1 MNAMSDNILKI
12 ICSLLI
18 ASASYFFFMRLCD
31 KIYESKKG
39 VFIKTAACVVVIVIM
54 QFVHLLQNSY
64 LNFLY
69 AILSSQILCLLLYKA
84 PLKKS
89 LLKNIYY
96 RIASASGEI
105 ISVAFV
111 GMITKN
117 KPSEV
122 MSNSPI
128 MIISYL
134 IYILIIFFIYRIY
147 SMIWSSS
154 KLASIR
160 LKESA
165 FIVFLTTFEF
175 FVLYC
180 FTKSNSSL
188 NANLLIPTILGFLIL
203 NVYAAYIVNAVA
215 ESYKNKY
222 ELDTIRMQSEIQS
235 AHYDELNNQYVET
248 QCMVHDIEKHISAI
262 EKLSKNRDF
271 SEAEQYTKKLRAEL
285 KRHKNIF
292 ECSNKI
298 LSAVMSQKI
307 SLAESKGITVETK
320 IEDMMLD
327 FMDETDIT
335 SIFANLMDNAIESC
349 DEVTGKKVISIKMC
363 RINDFLYIDMMNSFS
378 GKIIQNNG
386 KFKSTKAG
394 HKGFGMTSIQMAIEK
409 YDGYMVT
416 EQKDDIFISEI
427 VIPFVCKTIN

>member
-1 MNAMSDNILKI
+1 MSDNILRI
-12 ICSLLI
+12 ICSLFT
-18 ASASYFFFMRLCD
+18 SSVSYFFFMRLCD
-31 KIYESKKG
+31 RMYESKKG
-39 VFIKTAACVVVIVIM
+39 VFIKTVACVAVIVIM
-54 QFVHLLQNSY
+54 QLIHLFQNSY

-69 AILSSQILCLLLYKA
+69 TILSSQILCSLLYKA
-84 PLKKS
+84 SLKKS

-96 RIASASGEI
+96 RIAPALGEI

-122 MSNSPI
+122 MLDFRLMLASCL
-128 MIISYL
+128 MYVL
-134 IYILIIFFIYRIY
+134 IVFFAYRIF
-147 SMIWSSS
+147 SIIWSSGGIVS
-154 KLASIR
+154 LR
-160 LKESA
+160 LKELS
-165 FIVFLTTFEF
+165 FIIFLTAFEF

-180 FTKSNSSL
+180 FTRTNSLL
-188 NANLLIPTILGFLIL
+188 NCNVLIITVAGFLIL
-203 NVYAAYIVNAVA
+203 DIYAAYIVNAVA
-215 ESYKNKY
+215 AGYKNKY
-222 ELDTIRMQSEIQS
+222 ELDAIKMQNEIQL
-235 AHYDELNNQYVET
+235 AHYEELNNQYVET

-271 SEAEQYTKKLRAEL
+271 SEAEQYTAKLRDEL

-320 IEDMMLD
+320 IEDMTLD

-349 DEVTGKKVISIKMC
+349 EEVMDKKVISVKMC
-363 RINDFLYIDMMNSFS
+363 RINDFLYIDLMNSFS

-394 HKGFGMTSIQMAIEK
+394 HKGYGMLSIQMAIEK
-409 YDGYMVT
+409 YNGYMVT
-416 EQKDDIFISEI
+416 EQKENIFITEI
-427 VIPFVCKTIN
+427 VIPLA

>member
-1 MNAMSDNILKI
+1 MSDNIFKM
-12 ICSLLI
+12 ICSLFT
-18 ASASYFFFMRLCD
+18 SSVSYFFFMRLCD

-39 VFIKTAACVVVIVIM
+39 VFIKTAACVAVIVIM
-54 QFVHLLQNSY
+54 QFVHLFQNSY
-64 LNFLY
+64 LNFMFS
-69 AILSSQILCLLLYKA
+69 ILLSQISCSLLYNA

-105 ISVAFV
+105 IAVAFV
-111 GMITKN
+111 GIITKN

-122 MSNSPI
+122 VLNSPI
-128 MIISYL
+128 MLISCL
-134 IYILIIFFIYRIY
+134 IYILVMFFIYRIY
-147 SMIWSSS
+147 SMIWLTRTLNS
-154 KLASIR
+154 LR
-160 LKESA
+160 LKEMA
-165 FIVFLTTFEF
+165 FIVFLTAFEF
-175 FVLYC
+175 FVIYC

-188 NANLLIPTILGFLIL
+188 NSNLLILTILGFLML

-222 ELDTIRMQSEIQS
+222 ELDAIRMQSEIQS
-235 AHYDELNNQYVET
+235 AHYEELNNKYIET
-248 QCMVHDIEKHISAI
+248 QCMIHDIEKRVSAI
-262 EKLSKNRDF
+262 EKLSENSNFK
-271 SEAEQYTKKLRAEL
+271 EAEQYTEKLRSKL

-298 LSAVMSQKI
+298 LSAVLSQKI

-320 IEDMMLD
+320 IEDMTLD

-335 SIFANLMDNAIESC
+335 SILANLMDNAIESC
-349 DEVTGKKVISIKMC
+349 DEVMDKKVISVKMC
-363 RINDFLYIDMMNSFS
+363 RINDFLYIDLMNSFS

-386 KFKSTKAG
+386 KYKSTKAG
-394 HKGFGMTSIQMAIEK
+394 HKGYGMTSIQMAIEK

-427 VIPFVCKTIN
+427 VMPWV

>member
-1 MNAMSDNILKI
+1 MSDNILRI
-12 ICSLLI
+12 ICSLFT
-18 ASASYFFFMRLCD
+18 ASVSYFFFMRLCD

-39 VFIKTAACVVVIVIM
+39 VFKKTASCVAVIVIM
-54 QFVHLLQNSY
+54 QFVHLFQNSY

-69 AILSSQILCLLLYKA
+69 TILSSQILCSLLYKA
-84 PLKKS
+84 SLKKS

-96 RIASASGEI
+96 RIAPAFGEI
-105 ISVAFV
+105 ISVSFI

-117 KPSEV
+117 QPSEV
-122 MSNSPI
+122 MSDFRLMLASCLL
-128 MIISYL
+128 YVL
-134 IYILIIFFIYRIY
+134 IVFFAYRIF
-147 SMIWSSS
+147 SIIWSSRGITS
-154 KLASIR
+154 LR
-160 LKESA
+160 LKELS
-165 FIVFLTTFEF
+165 FIIFLTAFEF

-180 FTKSNSSL
+180 FTRTNSSL
-188 NANLLIPTILGFLIL
+188 NCNVLIITVAGFLVLDI
-203 NVYAAYIVNAVA
+203 YAAYIVNAVA
-215 ESYKNKY
+215 AGYKSKY
-222 ELDTIRMQSEIQS
+222 ELDAIKMQNEIQF
-235 AHYDELNNQYVET
+235 AHYEELNNRYVET

-262 EKLSKNRDF
+262 ENLSKNRDF
-271 SEAEQYTKKLRAEL
+271 SEAEQYTVKLRDEL

-298 LSAVMSQKI
+298 LSAVMSHKI

-320 IEDMMLD
+320 IEDIMLD

-363 RINDFLYIDMMNSFS
+363 RINDFLYIDLMNRFS

-394 HKGFGMTSIQMAIEK
+394 HKGYGMTSIQMALEK
-409 YDGYMVT
+409 YDGYMIT

-427 VIPFVCKTIN
+427 VIPFVYKTIN

>member
-1 MNAMSDNILKI
+1 MSDNIFKM
-12 ICSLLI
+12 ICSLFT
-18 ASASYFFFMRLCD
+18 SSVSYFFFMRLCD

-39 VFIKTAACVVVIVIM
+39 VFIKTAACVAVIVIM
-54 QFVHLLQNSY
+54 QFVHLFQNSY
-64 LNFLY
+64 LNFMFS
-69 AILSSQILCLLLYKA
+69 ILLSQISCSLLYNA

-105 ISVAFV
+105 IAVAFV
-111 GMITKN
+111 GIITKN

-122 MSNSPI
+122 VLNSPI
-128 MIISYL
+128 MLISCL
-134 IYILIIFFIYRIY
+134 IYILVMFFIYRIY
-147 SMIWSSS
+147 SMIWLTRTLNS
-154 KLASIR
+154 LR
-160 LKESA
+160 LKEMA
-165 FIVFLTTFEF
+165 FIVFLTAFEF
-175 FVLYC
+175 FVIYC

-188 NANLLIPTILGFLIL
+188 NSNLLILTILGFLML

-222 ELDTIRMQSEIQS
+222 ELDAIRMQSEIQS
-235 AHYDELNNQYVET
+235 AHYEELNNKYIET
-248 QCMVHDIEKHISAI
+248 QCMIHDIEKRVSAI
-262 EKLSKNRDF
+262 EKLSENSNFK
-271 SEAEQYTKKLRAEL
+271 EAEQYTEKLRSKL

-298 LSAVMSQKI
+298 LSAVLSQKI

-320 IEDMMLD
+320 IEDMTLD

-335 SIFANLMDNAIESC
+335 SILANLMDNAIESC
-349 DEVTGKKVISIKMC
+349 DEVMDKKVISVKMC
-363 RINDFLYIDMMNSFS
+363 RINDFLYIDLMNSFS

-386 KFKSTKAG
+386 KYKSTKAG
-394 HKGFGMTSIQMAIEK
+394 HKGYGMTSIQMAIEK

-427 VIPFVCKTIN
+427 VMPWVEG

>member
-1 MNAMSDNILKI
+1 MSDNIFKM
-12 ICSLLI
+12 ICSLFT
-18 ASASYFFFMRLCD
+18 SSVSYFFFMRLCD

-39 VFIKTAACVVVIVIM
+39 VFIKTAACVAVIVIM
-54 QFVHLLQNSY
+54 QFVHLFQNSY
-64 LNFLY
+64 LNFMFS
-69 AILSSQILCLLLYKA
+69 ILLSQISCSLLYNA

-105 ISVAFV
+105 IAVAFV
-111 GMITKN
+111 GIITKN

-122 MSNSPI
+122 VLNSPI
-128 MIISYL
+128 MLISCL
-134 IYILIIFFIYRIY
+134 IYILVMFFIYRIY
-147 SMIWSSS
+147 SMIWLTRTLNS
-154 KLASIR
+154 LR
-160 LKESA
+160 LKEMA
-165 FIVFLTTFEF
+165 FIVFLTAFEF
-175 FVLYC
+175 FVIYC

-188 NANLLIPTILGFLIL
+188 NSNLLILTILGFLML

-222 ELDTIRMQSEIQS
+222 ELDAIRMQSEIQS
-235 AHYDELNNQYVET
+235 AHYEELNNKYIET
-248 QCMVHDIEKHISAI
+248 QCMIHDIEKHVSAI
-262 EKLSKNRDF
+262 EKLSENSNFK
-271 SEAEQYTKKLRAEL
+271 EAEQYTEKLRSEL

-298 LSAVMSQKI
+298 LSAVLSQKI

-320 IEDMMLD
+320 IEDMTLD

-335 SIFANLMDNAIESC
+335 SIFANLMDNAIESF
-349 DEVTGKKVISIKMC
+349 DEVMDKKVISVKMC
-363 RINDFLYIDMMNSFS
+363 RINDLLYIDLMNSFS

-386 KFKSTKAG
+386 KYKSTKAG
-394 HKGFGMTSIQMAIEK
+394 HKGYGMTSIQMAIEK

-427 VIPFVCKTIN
+427 VMPWV

>member
-1 MNAMSDNILKI
+1 MSDNIFKM
-12 ICSLLI
+12 ICSLFT
-18 ASASYFFFMRLCD
+18 SSVSYFFFMRLCD

-39 VFIKTAACVVVIVIM
+39 VFIKTAACVAVIVIM
-54 QFVHLLQNSY
+54 QFVHLFQNSY
-64 LNFLY
+64 LNFMFS
-69 AILSSQILCLLLYKA
+69 ILLSQISCSLLYNA

-105 ISVAFV
+105 IAVAFV
-111 GMITKN
+111 GIITKN

-122 MSNSPI
+122 VLNSPI
-128 MIISYL
+128 MLISCL
-134 IYILIIFFIYRIY
+134 IYILVMFFIYRIY
-147 SMIWSSS
+147 SMIWLTRTLNS
-154 KLASIR
+154 LR
-160 LKESA
+160 LKEMA
-165 FIVFLTTFEF
+165 FIVFLTAFEF
-175 FVLYC
+175 FVIYC

-188 NANLLIPTILGFLIL
+188 NSNLLILTILGFLML

-222 ELDTIRMQSEIQS
+222 ELDAIRMQSEIQS
-235 AHYDELNNQYVET
+235 AHYEELNNKCIET
-248 QCMVHDIEKHISAI
+248 QCMIHDIEKHVSAI
-262 EKLSKNRDF
+262 EKLSENSNFK
-271 SEAEQYTKKLRAEL
+271 EAEQYTEKLRSEL

-298 LSAVMSQKI
+298 LSAVLSQKI

-320 IEDMMLD
+320 IEDMTLD

-349 DEVTGKKVISIKMC
+349 DEVMDKKVISVKMC
-363 RINDFLYIDMMNSFS
+363 RINDFLYIDLMNSFS

-386 KFKSTKAG
+386 KYKSTKAG
-394 HKGFGMTSIQMAIEK
+394 HKGYGMTSIQMAIEK

-427 VIPFVCKTIN
+427 VMPWV

>member
-1 MNAMSDNILKI
+1 MSDNIFKM
-12 ICSLLI
+12 ICSLFT
-18 ASASYFFFMRLCD
+18 SSVSYFFFMRLCD

-39 VFIKTAACVVVIVIM
+39 VFIKTAACVAVIVIM
-54 QFVHLLQNSY
+54 QFVHLFQNSY
-64 LNFLY
+64 LNFMFS
-69 AILSSQILCLLLYKA
+69 ILLSQISCSLLYNA

-105 ISVAFV
+105 IAVAFV
-111 GMITKN
+111 GIITKN

-122 MSNSPI
+122 VLNSPI
-128 MIISYL
+128 MLISCL
-134 IYILIIFFIYRIY
+134 IYILVMFFIYRIY
-147 SMIWSSS
+147 SMIWLTRTLNS
-154 KLASIR
+154 LR
-160 LKESA
+160 LKEMA
-165 FIVFLTTFEF
+165 FIVFLTAFEF
-175 FVLYC
+175 FVIYC

-188 NANLLIPTILGFLIL
+188 NSNLLILTILGFLML

-222 ELDTIRMQSEIQS
+222 ELDAIRMQSEIQS
-235 AHYDELNNQYVET
+235 AHYEELNNKYIET
-248 QCMVHDIEKHISAI
+248 QCMIHDIEKRVSAI
-262 EKLSKNRDF
+262 EKLSENSNFK
-271 SEAEQYTKKLRAEL
+271 EAEQYTEKLRSKL

-298 LSAVMSQKI
+298 LSAVLSQKI

-320 IEDMMLD
+320 IEDMTLD

-335 SIFANLMDNAIESC
+335 SILANLMDNAIESC
-349 DEVTGKKVISIKMC
+349 DEVMDKKVISVKMC
-363 RINDFLYIDMMNSFS
+363 RINDFLYIDLMNSFS

-386 KFKSTKAG
+386 KYKSTKAG
-394 HKGFGMTSIQMAIEK
+394 HKGYGMTSIQMAIEE

-427 VIPFVCKTIN
+427 VMSWV

>member
-1 MNAMSDNILKI
+1 MSDNIFKM
-12 ICSLLI
+12 ICSLFT
-18 ASASYFFFMRLCD
+18 SSVSYFFFMRLCD

-39 VFIKTAACVVVIVIM
+39 VFIKTAACVAVIVIM
-54 QFVHLLQNSY
+54 QFVHLFQNSY
-64 LNFLY
+64 LNFMFS
-69 AILSSQILCLLLYKA
+69 ILLSQISCSLLYNA

-105 ISVAFV
+105 IAVAFV
-111 GMITKN
+111 GIITKN

-122 MSNSPI
+122 VLNSPI
-128 MIISYL
+128 MLISCL
-134 IYILIIFFIYRIY
+134 IYILVMFFIYRIY
-147 SMIWSSS
+147 SMIWLTRTLNS
-154 KLASIR
+154 LR
-160 LKESA
+160 LKEMA
-165 FIVFLTTFEF
+165 FIVFLTAFEF
-175 FVLYC
+175 FVIYC

-188 NANLLIPTILGFLIL
+188 NSNLLILTILGFLML

-222 ELDTIRMQSEIQS
+222 ELDAIRMQSEIQS
-235 AHYDELNNQYVET
+235 AHYEELNNKYIET
-248 QCMVHDIEKHISAI
+248 QCMIHDIEKHVSAI
-262 EKLSKNRDF
+262 EKLSENSNFK
-271 SEAEQYTKKLRAEL
+271 EAEQYTEKLRSEL

-298 LSAVMSQKI
+298 LSAVLSQKI

-320 IEDMMLD
+320 IEDMTLD

-349 DEVTGKKVISIKMC
+349 DEVMDKKVISVKMC
-363 RINDFLYIDMMNSFS
+363 RINDFLYIDLMNSFS

-386 KFKSTKAG
+386 KYKSTKAG
-394 HKGFGMTSIQMAIEK
+394 HKGYGMTSIQMAIEK

-427 VIPFVCKTIN
+427 VMPWV

>member
-1 MNAMSDNILKI
+1 MSDNIFKM
-12 ICSLLI
+12 ICSLFT
-18 ASASYFFFMRLCD
+18 SSVSYFFFMRLCD
-31 KIYESKKG
+31 KIYESQKG
-39 VFIKTAACVVVIVIM
+39 VFIKTAACVAVIVIM
-54 QFVHLLQNSY
+54 QFVHLFQNSY
-64 LNFLY
+64 LNFMFS
-69 AILSSQILCLLLYKA
+69 ILLSQISCSLLYNA

-105 ISVAFV
+105 IAVAFV
-111 GMITKN
+111 GIITKN

-122 MSNSPI
+122 VLNSPI
-128 MIISYL
+128 MLISCL
-134 IYILIIFFIYRIY
+134 IYILVMFFIYRIY
-147 SMIWSSS
+147 SMIWLTRTLNS
-154 KLASIR
+154 LR
-160 LKESA
+160 LKEMA
-165 FIVFLTTFEF
+165 FIVFLTAFEF
-175 FVLYC
+175 FVIYC

-188 NANLLIPTILGFLIL
+188 NSNLLILTILGFLML

-222 ELDTIRMQSEIQS
+222 ELDAIRMQSEIQS
-235 AHYDELNNQYVET
+235 AHYEELNNKYIET
-248 QCMVHDIEKHISAI
+248 QCMIHDIEKHVSAI
-262 EKLSKNRDF
+262 EKLSENSNFK
-271 SEAEQYTKKLRAEL
+271 EAEQYTEKLRSEL

-298 LSAVMSQKI
+298 LSAVLSQKI

-320 IEDMMLD
+320 IEDMTLD

-349 DEVTGKKVISIKMC
+349 DEVMDKKVISVKMC
-363 RINDFLYIDMMNSFS
+363 RINDFLYIDLMNSFS

-386 KFKSTKAG
+386 KYKSTKAG
-394 HKGFGMTSIQMAIEK
+394 HKGYGMTSIQMAIEK

-427 VIPFVCKTIN
+427 VMPWV

>member
-1 MNAMSDNILKI
+1 MSDNIFKM
-12 ICSLLI
+12 ICSLFT
-18 ASASYFFFMRLCD
+18 SSVSYFFFMRLCD

-39 VFIKTAACVVVIVIM
+39 VFIKTAACVAVIVIM
-54 QFVHLLQNSY
+54 QFVHLFQNSY
-64 LNFLY
+64 LNFMFS
-69 AILSSQILCLLLYKA
+69 ILLSQISCSLLYNA

-105 ISVAFV
+105 IAVAFV
-111 GMITKN
+111 GIITKN

-122 MSNSPI
+122 VLNSPI
-128 MIISYL
+128 MLISCL
-134 IYILIIFFIYRIY
+134 IYILVMFFIYRIY
-147 SMIWSSS
+147 SMIWLTRTLNS
-154 KLASIR
+154 LR
-160 LKESA
+160 LKEMA
-165 FIVFLTTFEF
+165 FIVFLTAFEF
-175 FVLYC
+175 FVIYC

-188 NANLLIPTILGFLIL
+188 NSNLLILTILGFLML

-222 ELDTIRMQSEIQS
+222 ELDAIRMQSEIQS
-235 AHYDELNNQYVET
+235 AHYEELNNKYIET
-248 QCMVHDIEKHISAI
+248 QCMIHDIEKRVSAI
-262 EKLSKNRDF
+262 EKLSENSNFK
-271 SEAEQYTKKLRAEL
+271 EAEQYTEKLRSKL

-298 LSAVMSQKI
+298 LSAVLSQKI

-320 IEDMMLD
+320 IEDMTLD

-335 SIFANLMDNAIESC
+335 SILANIMDNAIESC
-349 DEVTGKKVISIKMC
+349 DEVMDKKVISVKMC
-363 RINDFLYIDMMNSFS
+363 RINDFLYIDLMNSFS

-386 KFKSTKAG
+386 KYKSTKAG
-394 HKGFGMTSIQMAIEK
+394 HKGYGMTSIQMAIEK

-427 VIPFVCKTIN
+427 VMPWVEG

>member
-1 MNAMSDNILKI
+1 MSDNIFKM
-12 ICSLLI
+12 ICSLFT
-18 ASASYFFFMRLCD
+18 SSVSYFFFMRLCD

-39 VFIKTAACVVVIVIM
+39 VFIKTAACVAVIVIM
-54 QFVHLLQNSY
+54 QFVHLFQNSY
-64 LNFLY
+64 LNFMFS
-69 AILSSQILCLLLYKA
+69 ILLSQISCSLLYNA

-105 ISVAFV
+105 IAVAFV
-111 GMITKN
+111 GIITKN

-122 MSNSPI
+122 VLNSPI
-128 MIISYL
+128 MLISCL
-134 IYILIIFFIYRIY
+134 IYILFMFFIYRIY
-147 SMIWSSS
+147 SMIWLTRTLNS
-154 KLASIR
+154 LR
-160 LKESA
+160 LKEMA
-165 FIVFLTTFEF
+165 FIVFLTAFEF
-175 FVLYC
+175 FVIYC

-188 NANLLIPTILGFLIL
+188 NSNLLILTILGFLML

-222 ELDTIRMQSEIQS
+222 ELDAIRMQSEIQS
-235 AHYDELNNQYVET
+235 AHYEELNNKYIET
-248 QCMVHDIEKHISAI
+248 QCMIHDIEKRVSAI
-262 EKLSKNRDF
+262 EKLSENSNFK
-271 SEAEQYTKKLRAEL
+271 EAEQYTEKLRSKL

-298 LSAVMSQKI
+298 LSAVLSQKI

-320 IEDMMLD
+320 IEDMTLD

-335 SIFANLMDNAIESC
+335 SILANLMDNAIESC
-349 DEVTGKKVISIKMC
+349 DEVMDKKVISVKMC
-363 RINDFLYIDMMNSFS
+363 RINDFLYIDLMNSFS

-386 KFKSTKAG
+386 KYKSTKAG
-394 HKGFGMTSIQMAIEK
+394 HKGYGMTSIQMAIEK

-427 VIPFVCKTIN
+427 VMPWV

>member
-1 MNAMSDNILKI
+1 MSENNLRI
-12 ICSLLI
+12 ICSLFTSLI
-18 ASASYFFFMRLCD
+18 SYFFFIRLCD

-39 VFIKTAACVVVIVIM
+39 IFIKTASCVVVIVIM
-54 QFVHLLQNSY
+54 QFIHLFNNSY
-64 LNFLY
+64 LNFFY
-69 AILSSQILCLLLYKA
+69 TILSSQILCSLLYKA
-84 PLKKS
+84 SLKK
-89 LLKNIYY
+89 LVLKNIYY
-96 RIASASGEI
+96 RIATAFGEI

-111 GMITKN
+111 GVITKN
-117 KPSEV
+117 QTSKV
-122 MSNSPI
+122 MSDYRLMLASCL
-128 MIISYL
+128 MYVL
-134 IYILIIFFIYRIY
+134 IVFFAYRIF
-147 SMIWSSS
+147 SITWSSKGITS
-154 KLASIR
+154 LR
-160 LKESA
+160 LKELA
-165 FIVFLTTFEF
+165 FIIFLTAFEF

-180 FTKSNSSL
+180 FTRTNSSL
-188 NANLLIPTILGFLIL
+188 NCNVLIITVAGFLIL
-203 NVYAAYIVNAVA
+203 DIYAAYIVNAVA
-215 ESYKNKY
+215 AGYKNKY
-222 ELDTIRMQSEIQS
+222 ELDAIRMQNEIQF
-235 AHYDELNNQYVET
+235 AHYEELNNQYVET

-271 SEAEQYTKKLRAEL
+271 SEAEQYTEKLRNEL

-307 SLAESKGITVETK
+307 SLAESKGIIVETK

-349 DEVTGKKVISIKMC
+349 DEVTDKKVISIKMC
-363 RINDFLYIDMMNSFS
+363 RINDFLYIDLINSFS

-394 HKGFGMTSIQMAIEK
+394 HKGYGMTSIQMAIEK

-416 EQKDDIFISEI
+416 DQKNGTFISEI
-427 VIPFVCKTIN
+427 VVPLV

>member
-1 MNAMSDNILKI
+1 MFSILLSQI
-12 ICSLLI
+12 SCSLL
-18 ASASYFFFMRLCD
+18 Y
-31 KIYESKKG
+31 
-39 VFIKTAACVVVIVIM
+39 
-54 QFVHLLQNSY
+54 N
-64 LNFLY
+64 
-69 AILSSQILCLLLYKA
+69 A

-105 ISVAFV
+105 IAVAFV
-111 GMITKN
+111 GIITKN

-122 MSNSPI
+122 VLNSPI
-128 MIISYL
+128 MLISCL
-134 IYILIIFFIYRIY
+134 IYILVMFFIYRIY
-147 SMIWSSS
+147 SMIWLTRTLNS
-154 KLASIR
+154 LR
-160 LKESA
+160 LKEMA
-165 FIVFLTTFEF
+165 FIVFLTAFEF
-175 FVLYC
+175 FVIYC

-188 NANLLIPTILGFLIL
+188 NSNLLILTILGFLML

-222 ELDTIRMQSEIQS
+222 ELDAIRMQSEIQS
-235 AHYDELNNQYVET
+235 AHYEELNNKYIET
-248 QCMVHDIEKHISAI
+248 QCMIHDIEKRVSAI
-262 EKLSKNRDF
+262 EKLSENSNFK
-271 SEAEQYTKKLRAEL
+271 EAEQYTEKLRSKL

-298 LSAVMSQKI
+298 LSAVLSQKI

-320 IEDMMLD
+320 IEDMTLD

-335 SIFANLMDNAIESC
+335 SILANLMDNAIESC
-349 DEVTGKKVISIKMC
+349 DEVMDKKVISVKMC
-363 RINDFLYIDMMNSFS
+363 RINDFLYIDLMNSFS

-386 KFKSTKAG
+386 KYKSTKAG
-394 HKGFGMTSIQMAIEK
+394 HKGYGMTSIQMAIEK

-427 VIPFVCKTIN
+427 VMPWVEG

>member
-1 MNAMSDNILKI
+1 MSDNIFKM
-12 ICSLLI
+12 ICSLFT
-18 ASASYFFFMRLCD
+18 SSVSYFFFMRLCD

-39 VFIKTAACVVVIVIM
+39 VFIKTAACVAVIVIM
-54 QFVHLLQNSY
+54 QFVHLFQNSY
-64 LNFLY
+64 LNFMFS
-69 AILSSQILCLLLYKA
+69 ILLSQISCSLLYNA

-105 ISVAFV
+105 IAVAFV
-111 GMITKN
+111 GIITKN

-122 MSNSPI
+122 VLNSPI
-128 MIISYL
+128 MLISCL
-134 IYILIIFFIYRIY
+134 IYILVMFFIYRIY
-147 SMIWSSS
+147 SMIWLTRTLNS
-154 KLASIR
+154 LR
-160 LKESA
+160 LKEMA
-165 FIVFLTTFEF
+165 FIVFLTAFEF
-175 FVLYC
+175 FVIYC
-180 FTKSNSSL
+180 FIKSNSSL
-188 NANLLIPTILGFLIL
+188 NSNLLILTILGFLML

-222 ELDTIRMQSEIQS
+222 ELDAIRMQSEIQS
-235 AHYDELNNQYVET
+235 AHYEELNNKYIET
-248 QCMVHDIEKHISAI
+248 QCMIHDIEKRVSAI
-262 EKLSKNRDF
+262 EKLSENSNFK
-271 SEAEQYTKKLRAEL
+271 EAEQYTEKLRSKL

-298 LSAVMSQKI
+298 LSAVLSQKI

-320 IEDMMLD
+320 IEDMTLY

-335 SIFANLMDNAIESC
+335 SILANLMDNAIESC
-349 DEVTGKKVISIKMC
+349 DEVMDKKVISVKMC
-363 RINDFLYIDMMNSFS
+363 RINDFLYIDLMNSFS

-386 KFKSTKAG
+386 KYKSTKAG
-394 HKGFGMTSIQMAIEK
+394 HKGYGMTSIQMAIEK

-427 VIPFVCKTIN
+427 VMPWV

>member
-1 MNAMSDNILKI
+1 MSDNNLRI
-12 ICSLLI
+12 ICSLFT
-18 ASASYFFFMRLCD
+18 ASISYFFFMRLCD

-39 VFIKTAACVVVIVIM
+39 VFIKTASYVVVILIM
-54 QFVHLLQNSY
+54 QLVHIFQNSY
-64 LNFLY
+64 LNFIF
-69 AILSSQILCLLLYKA
+69 ATLSSQILCSFLYMA

-105 ISVAFV
+105 ISVASV

-117 KPSEV
+117 KPSDV
-122 MSNSPI
+122 MSDFRLMFASCL
-128 MIISYL
+128 MYVL
-134 IYILIIFFIYRIY
+134 IVFFAYRIF
-147 SMIWSSS
+147 SIIWSSREITS
-154 KLASIR
+154 LR
-160 LKESA
+160 LKELA
-165 FIVFLTTFEF
+165 FIVFLTAFEF

-180 FTKSNSSL
+180 FTRTNSSL
-188 NANLLIPTILGFLIL
+188 NCNVLIITVAGFLIL
-203 NVYAAYIVNAVA
+203 DIYAAYIVNAVA
-215 ESYKNKY
+215 VGYKNKY
-222 ELDTIRMQSEIQS
+222 ELDAIKMQNEIQF
-235 AHYDELNNQYVET
+235 AHYEELNNQYVET

-349 DEVTGKKVISIKMC
+349 DEETGKKVISIKMC
-363 RINDFLYIDMMNSFS
+363 RINDFLYIDLMNSFS

-394 HKGFGMTSIQMAIEK
+394 HKGYGMTSIQMAIEK
-409 YDGYMVT
+409 YNGYMIT

-427 VIPFVCKTIN
+427 VIPFVH

>member
-1 MNAMSDNILKI
+1 MSDNIFKM
-12 ICSLLI
+12 ICSLFT
-18 ASASYFFFMRLCD
+18 SSVSYFFFMRLCD

-39 VFIKTAACVVVIVIM
+39 VFIKTAACVAVIVIM
-54 QFVHLLQNSY
+54 QFVHLFQNSY
-64 LNFLY
+64 LNFMFS
-69 AILSSQILCLLLYKA
+69 ILLSQISCSLLYNA

-105 ISVAFV
+105 IAVAFV
-111 GMITKN
+111 GIITKN

-122 MSNSPI
+122 VLNSPI
-128 MIISYL
+128 MLISCL
-134 IYILIIFFIYRIY
+134 IYILVMFFIYRIY
-147 SMIWSSS
+147 SMIWLRRTLNS
-154 KLASIR
+154 LR
-160 LKESA
+160 LKEMA
-165 FIVFLTTFEF
+165 FIVFLTAFEF
-175 FVLYC
+175 FVIYC

-188 NANLLIPTILGFLIL
+188 NSNLLILTILGFLML

-222 ELDTIRMQSEIQS
+222 ELDAIRMQSEIQS
-235 AHYDELNNQYVET
+235 AHYEELNNKYIET
-248 QCMVHDIEKHISAI
+248 QCMIHDIEKRVSAI
-262 EKLSKNRDF
+262 EKLSENSNFK
-271 SEAEQYTKKLRAEL
+271 EAEQYTEKLRSKL

-298 LSAVMSQKI
+298 LSAVLSQKI

-320 IEDMMLD
+320 IEDMTLD

-335 SIFANLMDNAIESC
+335 SILANLMDNAIESC
-349 DEVTGKKVISIKMC
+349 DEVMDKKVISVKMC
-363 RINDFLYIDMMNSFS
+363 RINDFLYIDLMNSFS

-386 KFKSTKAG
+386 KYKSTKAG
-394 HKGFGMTSIQMAIEK
+394 HKGYGMTSIQMAIEK

-427 VIPFVCKTIN
+427 VMPWV

>member
-1 MNAMSDNILKI
+1 MSDNIFKM
-12 ICSLLI
+12 ICSLFT
-18 ASASYFFFMRLCD
+18 SSVSYFFFMRLCD

-39 VFIKTAACVVVIVIM
+39 VFIKTAACVAVIVIM
-54 QFVHLLQNSY
+54 QFVHLFQNSY
-64 LNFLY
+64 LNFMFS
-69 AILSSQILCLLLYKA
+69 ILLSQISCSLLYNA
-84 PLKKS
+84 PLKKL

-105 ISVAFV
+105 IAVAFV
-111 GMITKN
+111 GIITKN

-122 MSNSPI
+122 VLNSPI
-128 MIISYL
+128 MLISCL
-134 IYILIIFFIYRIY
+134 IYILVMFFIYRIY
-147 SMIWSSS
+147 SMIWLTRTLNS
-154 KLASIR
+154 LR
-160 LKESA
+160 LKEMA
-165 FIVFLTTFEF
+165 FIVFLTAFEF
-175 FVLYC
+175 FVIYC

-188 NANLLIPTILGFLIL
+188 NSNLLILTILGFLML

-222 ELDTIRMQSEIQS
+222 ELDAIRMQSEIQS
-235 AHYDELNNQYVET
+235 AHYEELNNKYIET
-248 QCMVHDIEKHISAI
+248 QCMIHDIEKRVSAI
-262 EKLSKNRDF
+262 EKLSENSNFK
-271 SEAEQYTKKLRAEL
+271 EAEQYTEKLRSKL

-298 LSAVMSQKI
+298 LSAVLSQKI

-320 IEDMMLD
+320 IEDMTLD

-335 SIFANLMDNAIESC
+335 SILANLMDNAIESC
-349 DEVTGKKVISIKMC
+349 DEVMDKKVISVKMC
-363 RINDFLYIDMMNSFS
+363 RINDFLYIDLMNSFS

-386 KFKSTKAG
+386 KYKSTKAG
-394 HKGFGMTSIQMAIEK
+394 HKGYGMTSIQMAIEK

-427 VIPFVCKTIN
+427 VMPWV

>member
-1 MNAMSDNILKI
+1 MSDNIFKM
-12 ICSLLI
+12 ICSLFT
-18 ASASYFFFMRLCD
+18 SSVSYFFFMRLCD

-39 VFIKTAACVVVIVIM
+39 VFIKTAACVAVIVIM
-54 QFVHLLQNSY
+54 QFVHLFQNSY
-64 LNFLY
+64 LNFMFS
-69 AILSSQILCLLLYKA
+69 ILLSQISCSLLYNA

-105 ISVAFV
+105 IAVAFV
-111 GMITKN
+111 GIITKN

-122 MSNSPI
+122 VLNSPI
-128 MIISYL
+128 MLISCL
-134 IYILIIFFIYRIY
+134 IYILVMFFIYRIY
-147 SMIWSSS
+147 SMIWLTRTLNS
-154 KLASIR
+154 LR
-160 LKESA
+160 LKEMA
-165 FIVFLTTFEF
+165 FIVFLTAFEF
-175 FVLYC
+175 FVIYC

-188 NANLLIPTILGFLIL
+188 NSNLLILTILGFLML

-222 ELDTIRMQSEIQS
+222 ELDAIRMQSEIQS
-235 AHYDELNNQYVET
+235 AHYEELNNKYIET
-248 QCMVHDIEKHISAI
+248 QCMIHDIEKHVSAI
-262 EKLSKNRDF
+262 EKLSENSNFK
-271 SEAEQYTKKLRAEL
+271 EAEQYTEKLRSEL

-298 LSAVMSQKI
+298 LSAVLSQKI

-320 IEDMMLD
+320 IEDMTLD

-335 SIFANLMDNAIESC
+335 SILANLMDNAIESC
-349 DEVTGKKVISIKMC
+349 DEVMDKKVISVKMC
-363 RINDFLYIDMMNSFS
+363 RINDFLYIDLMNSFS

-386 KFKSTKAG
+386 KYKSTKAG
-394 HKGFGMTSIQMAIEK
+394 HKGYGMTSIQMAIEK

-427 VIPFVCKTIN
+427 VMPWV

>member
-1 MNAMSDNILKI
+1 MSDNIFKM
-12 ICSLLI
+12 ICSLFT
-18 ASASYFFFMRLCD
+18 SSVSYFFFMRLCD

-39 VFIKTAACVVVIVIM
+39 VFIKTAACVAVIVIM
-54 QFVHLLQNSY
+54 QFVHLFQNSY
-64 LNFLY
+64 LNFMFS
-69 AILSSQILCLLLYKA
+69 ILLSQISCSLLYNA

-105 ISVAFV
+105 IAVAFV
-111 GMITKN
+111 GIITKN

-122 MSNSPI
+122 VLNSPI
-128 MIISYL
+128 MLISCL
-134 IYILIIFFIYRIY
+134 IYILVMFFIYRIY
-147 SMIWSSS
+147 SMIWLTRTLNS
-154 KLASIR
+154 LR
-160 LKESA
+160 LKEMA
-165 FIVFLTTFEF
+165 FIVFLTVFEF
-175 FVLYC
+175 FVIYC

-188 NANLLIPTILGFLIL
+188 NSNLLILTILGFLML

-222 ELDTIRMQSEIQS
+222 ELDAIRMQSEIQS
-235 AHYDELNNQYVET
+235 AHYEELNNKYIET
-248 QCMVHDIEKHISAI
+248 QCMIHDIEKRVSAI
-262 EKLSKNRDF
+262 EKLSENSNFK
-271 SEAEQYTKKLRAEL
+271 EAEQYTEKLRSKL

-298 LSAVMSQKI
+298 LSAVLSQKI

-320 IEDMMLD
+320 IEDMTLD

-335 SIFANLMDNAIESC
+335 SILANLMDNAIESC
-349 DEVTGKKVISIKMC
+349 DEVMDKKVISVKMC
-363 RINDFLYIDMMNSFS
+363 RINDFLYIDLMNSFS

-386 KFKSTKAG
+386 KYKSTKAG
-394 HKGFGMTSIQMAIEK
+394 HKGYGMTSIQMAIEK

-427 VIPFVCKTIN
+427 VMPWV

>member
-1 MNAMSDNILKI
+1 MSDNIFKM
-12 ICSLLI
+12 ICSLFT
-18 ASASYFFFMRLCD
+18 SSVSYFFFMRLCD

-39 VFIKTAACVVVIVIM
+39 VFIKTAACVAVIVIM
-54 QFVHLLQNSY
+54 QFVHLFQNSY
-64 LNFLY
+64 LNFMFS
-69 AILSSQILCLLLYKA
+69 ILLSQISCSLLYNA

-105 ISVAFV
+105 IAVAFV
-111 GMITKN
+111 GIITKN

-122 MSNSPI
+122 VLNSPI
-128 MIISYL
+128 MLISCL
-134 IYILIIFFIYRIY
+134 IYILVMFFIYRIY
-147 SMIWSSS
+147 SMIWLTRTLNS
-154 KLASIR
+154 LR
-160 LKESA
+160 LKEMA
-165 FIVFLTTFEF
+165 FIVFLTAFEF
-175 FVLYC
+175 FVIYC

-188 NANLLIPTILGFLIL
+188 NSNLLILTILGFLML

-222 ELDTIRMQSEIQS
+222 ELDAIRMQSEIQS
-235 AHYDELNNQYVET
+235 AHYEELNNKYIET
-248 QCMVHDIEKHISAI
+248 QCMIHDIEKRVSAI
-262 EKLSKNRDF
+262 EKLSENSNFK
-271 SEAEQYTKKLRAEL
+271 EAEQYTEKLRSKL

-298 LSAVMSQKI
+298 LSAVLSQKI

-320 IEDMMLD
+320 IEDMTLD

-335 SIFANLMDNAIESC
+335 SILANLMDNAIESC
-349 DEVTGKKVISIKMC
+349 DEVMDKKVISVKMC
-363 RINDFLYIDMMNSFS
+363 RINDFLYIDLMNSFS

-386 KFKSTKAG
+386 KYKSAKAG
-394 HKGFGMTSIQMAIEK
+394 HKGYGMTSIQMAIEK

-427 VIPFVCKTIN
+427 VMPWV

>member
-1 MNAMSDNILKI
+1 MSDNIFKM
-12 ICSLLI
+12 ICSLFT
-18 ASASYFFFMRLCD
+18 SSVSYFFFMRLCD
-31 KIYESKKG
+31 KIYESQKG
-39 VFIKTAACVVVIVIM
+39 VFIKTAACVAVIVIM
-54 QFVHLLQNSY
+54 QFVHLFQNSY
-64 LNFLY
+64 LNFMFS
-69 AILSSQILCLLLYKA
+69 ILLSQISCSLLYNA

-105 ISVAFV
+105 IAVAFV
-111 GMITKN
+111 GIITKN

-122 MSNSPI
+122 VLNSPI
-128 MIISYL
+128 MLISCL
-134 IYILIIFFIYRIY
+134 IYILVMFFIYRIY
-147 SMIWSSS
+147 SMIWLTRTLNS
-154 KLASIR
+154 LR
-160 LKESA
+160 LKEMA
-165 FIVFLTTFEF
+165 FIVFLTAFEF
-175 FVLYC
+175 FVIYC

-188 NANLLIPTILGFLIL
+188 NSNLLILTILGFLML

-222 ELDTIRMQSEIQS
+222 ELDAIRMQSEIQS
-235 AHYDELNNQYVET
+235 AHYEELNNKYIET
-248 QCMVHDIEKHISAI
+248 QCMIHDIEKHVSAI
-262 EKLSKNRDF
+262 EKLSENSNFK
-271 SEAEQYTKKLRAEL
+271 EAEQYTEKLRSEL

-298 LSAVMSQKI
+298 LSAVLSQKI

-320 IEDMMLD
+320 IEDMTLD

-335 SIFANLMDNAIESC
+335 SIFANLMDNAMESC
-349 DEVTGKKVISIKMC
+349 DEVMDKKVISVKMC
-363 RINDFLYIDMMNSFS
+363 RINDFLYIDLMNSFS

-386 KFKSTKAG
+386 KYKSTKAG
-394 HKGFGMTSIQMAIEK
+394 HKGYGMTSIQMAIEK

-427 VIPFVCKTIN
+427 VMPWV

>member
-1 MNAMSDNILKI
+1 MSDNIFKM
-12 ICSLLI
+12 ICSLFT
-18 ASASYFFFMRLCD
+18 SSVSYFFFMRLCD

-39 VFIKTAACVVVIVIM
+39 VLIKTAACVAVIVIM
-54 QFVHLLQNSY
+54 QFVHLFQNSY
-64 LNFLY
+64 LNFMFS
-69 AILSSQILCLLLYKA
+69 ILLSQISCSLLYNA

-105 ISVAFV
+105 IAVAFV
-111 GMITKN
+111 GIITKN

-122 MSNSPI
+122 VLNSPI
-128 MIISYL
+128 MLISCL
-134 IYILIIFFIYRIY
+134 IYILVMFFIYRIY
-147 SMIWSSS
+147 SMIWLTRTLNS
-154 KLASIR
+154 LR
-160 LKESA
+160 LKEMA
-165 FIVFLTTFEF
+165 FIVFLTAFEF
-175 FVLYC
+175 FVIYC

-188 NANLLIPTILGFLIL
+188 NSNLLILTILGFLML

-222 ELDTIRMQSEIQS
+222 ELDAIRMQSEIQS
-235 AHYDELNNQYVET
+235 AHYEELNNKYIET
-248 QCMVHDIEKHISAI
+248 QCMIHDIEKRVSAI
-262 EKLSKNRDF
+262 EKLSENSNFK
-271 SEAEQYTKKLRAEL
+271 EAEQYTEKLRSKL

-298 LSAVMSQKI
+298 LSAVLSQKI

-320 IEDMMLD
+320 IEDMTLD

-335 SIFANLMDNAIESC
+335 SILANLMDNAIESC
-349 DEVTGKKVISIKMC
+349 DEVMDKKVISVKMC
-363 RINDFLYIDMMNSFS
+363 RINDFLYIDLMNSFS

-386 KFKSTKAG
+386 KYKSTKAG
-394 HKGFGMTSIQMAIEK
+394 HKGYGMTSIQMAIEK

-427 VIPFVCKTIN
+427 VMPWV

>member
-1 MNAMSDNILKI
+1 MSDNNLRI
-12 ICSLLI
+12 ICSLFT
-18 ASASYFFFMRLCD
+18 ASISYFFFMRLCD

-39 VFIKTAACVVVIVIM
+39 VFIKTAAYVVVILIM
-54 QFVHLLQNSY
+54 QLVHIFQNSY
-64 LNFLY
+64 LNFIF
-69 AILSSQILCLLLYKA
+69 ATLSSQILCSFLYMA

-105 ISVAFV
+105 ISVASV

-117 KPSEV
+117 KPSDV
-122 MSNSPI
+122 MSDFRLMFASCL
-128 MIISYL
+128 MYVL
-134 IYILIIFFIYRIY
+134 IVFFAYRIF
-147 SMIWSSS
+147 SIIWSSREITS
-154 KLASIR
+154 LR
-160 LKESA
+160 LKELA
-165 FIVFLTTFEF
+165 FIVFLTAFEF

-180 FTKSNSSL
+180 FTRTNSSL
-188 NANLLIPTILGFLIL
+188 NCNVLIITVAGFLIL
-203 NVYAAYIVNAVA
+203 EIYAAYIVNAVA
-215 ESYKNKY
+215 VGYKNKY
-222 ELDTIRMQSEIQS
+222 ELDAIKMQNEIQF
-235 AHYDELNNQYVET
+235 AHYEELNNQYVET

-349 DEVTGKKVISIKMC
+349 DEETGKKVISIKMC
-363 RINDFLYIDMMNSFS
+363 RINDFLYIDLMNSFS

-394 HKGFGMTSIQMAIEK
+394 HKGYGMTSIQMAIEK
-409 YDGYMVT
+409 YNGYMIT

-427 VIPFVCKTIN
+427 VIPFVH

>member
-1 MNAMSDNILKI
+1 MSDNIFKM
-12 ICSLLI
+12 ICSLFT
-18 ASASYFFFMRLCD
+18 SSVSYFFFMRLCD

-39 VFIKTAACVVVIVIM
+39 VFIKTAACVAVIVIM
-54 QFVHLLQNSY
+54 QFVHLFQNSY
-64 LNFLY
+64 LNFMFS
-69 AILSSQILCLLLYKA
+69 ILLSQISCSLLYNA

-105 ISVAFV
+105 IAVAFV
-111 GMITKN
+111 GIITKN

-122 MSNSPI
+122 VLNSPI
-128 MIISYL
+128 MLISCL
-134 IYILIIFFIYRIY
+134 IYILVMFFIYRIY
-147 SMIWSSS
+147 SMIWLTRTLNS
-154 KLASIR
+154 LR
-160 LKESA
+160 LKEMA
-165 FIVFLTTFEF
+165 FIVFLTAFEF
-175 FVLYC
+175 FVIYC

-188 NANLLIPTILGFLIL
+188 NSNLLILTILGFLML

-222 ELDTIRMQSEIQS
+222 ELDAIRMQSEIQS
-235 AHYDELNNQYVET
+235 AHYEELNNKYIET
-248 QCMVHDIEKHISAI
+248 QCMIHDIEKRVSAI
-262 EKLSKNRDF
+262 EKLSENSNFK
-271 SEAEQYTKKLRAEL
+271 EAEQYTEKLRSKL

-298 LSAVMSQKI
+298 LSAVLSQKI

-320 IEDMMLD
+320 IEDMTLD

-335 SIFANLMDNAIESC
+335 SILANLMDNAIESC
-349 DEVTGKKVISIKMC
+349 DEVMDKKVISVKMC
-363 RINDFLYIDMMNSFS
+363 RINDFLYIDLMNSFS

-386 KFKSTKAG
+386 KYKSTKAG
-394 HKGFGMTSIQMAIEK
+394 HKGYGMTSIQMAIEE

-427 VIPFVCKTIN
+427 VMPWV

>member
-1 MNAMSDNILKI
+1 MSDNIFKM
-12 ICSLLI
+12 ICSWFT
-18 ASASYFFFMRLCD
+18 SSVSYFFFMRLCD

-39 VFIKTAACVVVIVIM
+39 VFIKTAACVAVIVIM
-54 QFVHLLQNSY
+54 QFVHLFQNSY
-64 LNFLY
+64 LNFMFS
-69 AILSSQILCLLLYKA
+69 ILLSQISCSLLYNA

-105 ISVAFV
+105 IAVAFV
-111 GMITKN
+111 GIITKN

-122 MSNSPI
+122 VLNSPI
-128 MIISYL
+128 MLISCL
-134 IYILIIFFIYRIY
+134 IYILVMFFIYRIY
-147 SMIWSSS
+147 SMIWLTRTLNS
-154 KLASIR
+154 LR
-160 LKESA
+160 LKEMA
-165 FIVFLTTFEF
+165 FIVFLTAFEF
-175 FVLYC
+175 FVIYC

-188 NANLLIPTILGFLIL
+188 NSNLLILTILGFLML

-222 ELDTIRMQSEIQS
+222 ELDAIRMQSEIQS
-235 AHYDELNNQYVET
+235 AHYEELNNKYIET
-248 QCMVHDIEKHISAI
+248 QCMIHDIEKRVSAI
-262 EKLSKNRDF
+262 EKLSENSNFK
-271 SEAEQYTKKLRAEL
+271 EAEQYTEKLRSKL

-298 LSAVMSQKI
+298 LSAVLSQKI

-320 IEDMMLD
+320 IEDMTLD

-335 SIFANLMDNAIESC
+335 SILANLMDNAIESC
-349 DEVTGKKVISIKMC
+349 DEVMDKKVISVKMC
-363 RINDFLYIDMMNSFS
+363 RINDFLYIDLMNSFS

-386 KFKSTKAG
+386 KYKSTKAG
-394 HKGFGMTSIQMAIEK
+394 HKGYGMTSIQMAIEK

-427 VIPFVCKTIN
+427 VMPWV